1 MSGLTI
7 PILRDTFH
15 AATMTLCNTL
25 KFKPYTQSKSKKE
38 MISYEIRVSDEGR
51 DQFGAKI
58 GSHDDLVCALGMA
71 RWCGEEFGNR
81 EIKIW

>member
-1 MSGLTI
+1 VCNESIAIT
-7 PILRDTFH
+7 RK
-15 AATMTLCNTL
+15 LCVESESVPKN
-25 KFKPYTQSKSKKE
+25 QRKSKKE